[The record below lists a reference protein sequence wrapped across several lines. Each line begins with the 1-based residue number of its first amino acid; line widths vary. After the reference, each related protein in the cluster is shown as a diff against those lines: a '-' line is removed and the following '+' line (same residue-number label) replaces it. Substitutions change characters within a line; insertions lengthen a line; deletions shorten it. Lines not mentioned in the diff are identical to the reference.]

1 MNIITLF
8 RRPGAHDEQFEL
20 IRPRLFRVAYSWSRN
35 RELAEDLTQETLIR
49 GLKHIKQL
57 QDPEKFDSW
66 LFSIL
71 HNCWRDHFRKLVNT
85 EDIDD
90 MADSLPAD
98 GRTPEGEHTLSQLVL
113 QVRAAVA
120 SLPVG
125 QRQVVTLV
133 DLEEFSYMDVARIL
147 DIPVGTVMSRL
158 SRARQNLQV
167 LLQEHATSAGQQHGY
182 LRRVK

>member
-1 MNIITLF
+1 MNIITRLF
-8 RRPGAHDEQFEL
+8 RSHEQDEQFEQ

-49 GLKHIKQL
+49 GLKHIGQL
-57 QDPEKFDSW
+57 QDPKKFDSW

-85 EDIDD
+85 EDIDEI
-90 MADSLPAD
+90 AEILPSD
-98 GRTPEGEHTLSQLVL
+98 RNTPEGEHALSQLVL
-113 QVRAAVA
+113 QVRTAVA

-125 QRQVVTLV
+125 QRQVVRLV
-133 DLEEFSYMDVARIL
+133 DLEEFSYMDVAQIL
-147 DIPVGTVMSRL
+147 AIPVGTVMSRL

-167 LLQEHATSAGQQHGY
+167 LLKEHATSAGQQHGY